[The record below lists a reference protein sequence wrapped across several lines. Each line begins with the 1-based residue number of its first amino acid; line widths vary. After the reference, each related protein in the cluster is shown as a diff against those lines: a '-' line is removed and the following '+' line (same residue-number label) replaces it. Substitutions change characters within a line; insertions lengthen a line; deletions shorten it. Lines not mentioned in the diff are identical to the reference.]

1 MELKLRLQRMLQILE
16 DVERAGVMSDLEKD
30 MILADLREAYSEVK
44 FGVVLSEN
52 NAPAQTEPEAEE
64 IGEPEM
70 EVEILFAEEDDADAQ
85 EDPTT
90 EAGAEPIAE
99 VEAIAVAETAPEV
112 APEVTPEPETE
123 GEVEADTET
132 ETEESAEEES
142 SVAPMAVP
150 LAAVAA
156 TATVAEAAAETAV
169 GAATSVVEPAAESIA
184 EAVVEPIAESAAEP
198 IAEAV
203 VEAPV
208 VEAAAPILEPV
219 VEQVVEAPAV
229 EPVAE
234 PIVEKPIEAETPA
247 MDDELSIVNSQL
259 SANKPHRNAIL
270 SLYEEAPTVVGEQ
283 FRDNSTSVAD
293 MIASTTMG
301 VASVAPIASLRGAI
315 GVADKFMLVQDLFGG
330 DDAAYDLAI
339 NTLDSLPSFDDCV
352 IFISENYAWSP
363 NSDGAKFMMELLQ
376 RKYNA

>member
-1 MELKLRLQRMLQILE
+1 MLQILE

-70 EVEILFAEEDDADAQ
+70 EVELVFAEEDDA
-85 EDPTT
+85 EVPT
-90 EAGAEPIAE
+90 ESEPEVESEVEPKSE
-99 VEAIAVAETAPEV
+99 VEAETP
-112 APEVTPEPETE
+112 
-123 GEVEADTET
+123 
-132 ETEESAEEES
+132 AEEPAEEP
-142 SVAPMAVP
+142 SVAPVVAP
-150 LAAVAA
+150 IAAAAVA
-156 TATVAEAAAETAV
+156 TATVAEAVATEVAAPIVEAV
-169 GAATSVVEPAAESIA
+169 AESVVE
-184 EAVVEPIAESAAEP
+184 VAAEP
-198 IAEAV
+198 IAEPIVETV
-203 VEAPV
+203 V
-208 VEAAAPILEPV
+208 EPV
-219 VEQVVEAPAV
+219 V
-229 EPVAE
+229 E

-270 SLYEEAPTVVGEQ
+270 SLYDDAPAVVGEQ

-293 MIASTTMG
+293 MIASSAKS
-301 VASVAPIASLRGAI
+301 VASVAPIASLHGAI
-315 GVADKFMLVQDLFGG
+315 GVADKFMLVQELFGG
-330 DDAAYDLAI
+330 DDAAYNAAI
-339 NTLDSLPSFDDCV
+339 NALDSLPSFDDCV

-363 NSDGAKFMMELLQ
+363 NSDGTKFMMELLQ

>member
-30 MILADLREAYSEVK
+30 MVLADLREAYSEVK

-52 NAPAQTEPEAEE
+52 SALAQTEAEE
-64 IGEPEM
+64 SSEPEM
-70 EVEILFAEEDDADAQ
+70 EVEILFAEEDEVEAQ
-85 EDPTT
+85 EEPQA
-90 EAGAEPIAE
+90 EAAAEPTVEA
-99 VEAIAVAETAPEV
+99 EAIAVAETAPEV
-112 APEVTPEPETE
+112 APETTPEPETE
-123 GEVEADTET
+123 PELENEV
-132 ETEESAEEES
+132 EESAEEES
-142 SVAPMAVP
+142 SVAPVAVP

-169 GAATSVVEPAAESIA
+169 GVATSVVES
-184 EAVVEPIAESAAEP
+184 VAESAAEP
-198 IAEAV
+198 IAETV

-208 VEAAAPILEPV
+208 VEAAAPI
-219 VEQVVEAPAV
+219 V

-234 PIVEKPIEAETPA
+234 PIVEKPVVAETPA

-270 SLYEEAPTVVGEQ
+270 SLYEEAPTIVGEQ

-352 IFISENYAWSP
+352 IFISENYAWSS

>member
-1 MELKLRLQRMLQILE
+1 MDLKLRLQRMLQILE

-70 EVEILFAEEDDADAQ
+70 EVELVFAEEDDA
-85 EDPTT
+85 EVPT
-90 EAGAEPIAE
+90 ESEPEVESEVEPKSE
-99 VEAIAVAETAPEV
+99 VEAETP
-112 APEVTPEPETE
+112 
-123 GEVEADTET
+123 
-132 ETEESAEEES
+132 AEEPAEEP
-142 SVAPMAVP
+142 SVAPVVAP
-150 LAAVAA
+150 IAAAAVA
-156 TATVAEAAAETAV
+156 TATVAEAVATEVAAPIVEAV
-169 GAATSVVEPAAESIA
+169 AESVVE
-184 EAVVEPIAESAAEP
+184 VAAEP
-198 IAEAV
+198 IAEPIVETV
-203 VEAPV
+203 V
-208 VEAAAPILEPV
+208 EPV
-219 VEQVVEAPAV
+219 V
-229 EPVAE
+229 E

-270 SLYEEAPTVVGEQ
+270 SLYDDAPAVVGEQ

-293 MIASTTMG
+293 MIASSAKS
-301 VASVAPIASLRGAI
+301 VASVAPIASLHGAI
-315 GVADKFMLVQDLFGG
+315 GVADKFMLVQELFGG
-330 DDAAYDLAI
+330 DDAAYNAAI
-339 NTLDSLPSFDDCV
+339 NALDSLPSFDDCV

-363 NSDGAKFMMELLQ
+363 NSDGTKFMMELLQ

>member
-1 MELKLRLQRMLQILE
+1 MLQILE

-70 EVEILFAEEDDADAQ
+70 EVELVFAEEDDA
-85 EDPTT
+85 EVPT
-90 EAGAEPIAE
+90 ESEPEVESEVEPKSE
-99 VEAIAVAETAPEV
+99 VEAETPAEEPAEEPSVAPVVAPIAAAAVATAIVAEAVATEVAAPIVEAVAE
-112 APEVTPEPETE
+112 
-123 GEVEADTET
+123 
-132 ETEESAEEES
+132 
-142 SVAPMAVP
+142 
-150 LAAVAA
+150 
-156 TATVAEAAAETAV
+156 
-169 GAATSVVEPAAESIA
+169 SVVE
-184 EAVVEPIAESAAEP
+184 VAAEP
-198 IAEAV
+198 IAEPIVETV
-203 VEAPV
+203 V
-208 VEAAAPILEPV
+208 EPV
-219 VEQVVEAPAV
+219 V
-229 EPVAE
+229 E

-270 SLYEEAPTVVGEQ
+270 SLYDDAPAVVGEQ

-293 MIASTTMG
+293 MIASSAKS
-301 VASVAPIASLRGAI
+301 VASVAPIASLHGAI
-315 GVADKFMLVQDLFGG
+315 GVADKFMLVQELFGG
-330 DDAAYDLAI
+330 DDAAYNAAI
-339 NTLDSLPSFDDCV
+339 NALDSLPSFDDCV

-363 NSDGAKFMMELLQ
+363 NSDGTKFMMELLQ

>member
-1 MELKLRLQRMLQILE
+1 MNINLLFAMENIYESSKLSYGGIMVFSGMATVFAVLVLIMFSLYGFKFFFHDLPNK
-16 DVERAGVMSDLEKD
+16 RA
-30 MILADLREAYSEVK
+30 AEVK
-44 FGVVLSEN
+44 Q
-52 NAPAQTEPEAEE
+52 APAP
-64 IGEPEM
+64 
-70 EVEILFAEEDDADAQ
+70 
-85 EDPTT
+85 
-90 EAGAEPIAE
+90 
-99 VEAIAVAETAPEV
+99 
-112 APEVTPEPETE
+112 
-123 GEVEADTET
+123 
-132 ETEESAEEES
+132 
-142 SVAPMAVP
+142 
-150 LAAVAA
+150 
-156 TATVAEAAAETAV
+156 
-169 GAATSVVEPAAESIA
+169 
-184 EAVVEPIAESAAEP
+184 
-198 IAEAV
+198 
-203 VEAPV
+203 
-208 VEAAAPILEPV
+208 

-363 NSDGAKFMMELLQ
+363 SSDGAKFMMELLQ

>member
-1 MELKLRLQRMLQILE
+1 MDLKLRLQRMLQILE

-70 EVEILFAEEDDADAQ
+70 EVELVFAEEDDA
-85 EDPTT
+85 EVPT
-90 EAGAEPIAE
+90 ESEPEVESEVEPKSE
-99 VEAIAVAETAPEV
+99 VEAETPAEEPAEEPSVAPVVAPIAAAAVATAIVAEAVATEVAAPIVEAVAE
-112 APEVTPEPETE
+112 
-123 GEVEADTET
+123 
-132 ETEESAEEES
+132 
-142 SVAPMAVP
+142 
-150 LAAVAA
+150 
-156 TATVAEAAAETAV
+156 
-169 GAATSVVEPAAESIA
+169 SVVE
-184 EAVVEPIAESAAEP
+184 VAAEP
-198 IAEAV
+198 IAEPIVETV
-203 VEAPV
+203 V
-208 VEAAAPILEPV
+208 EPV
-219 VEQVVEAPAV
+219 V
-229 EPVAE
+229 E

-270 SLYEEAPTVVGEQ
+270 SLYDDAPAVVGEQ

-293 MIASTTMG
+293 MIASSAKS
-301 VASVAPIASLRGAI
+301 VASVAPIASLHGAI
-315 GVADKFMLVQDLFGG
+315 GVADKFMLVQELFGG
-330 DDAAYDLAI
+330 DDAAYNAAI
-339 NTLDSLPSFDDCV
+339 NALDSLPSFDDCV

-363 NSDGAKFMMELLQ
+363 NSDGTKFMMELLQ

>member
-1 MELKLRLQRMLQILE
+1 MDLKLRLQRMLQILE

-70 EVEILFAEEDDADAQ
+70 EVELVFAEEDDA
-85 EDPTT
+85 EVPT
-90 EAGAEPIAE
+90 ESEPEVESEVEPKSE
-99 VEAIAVAETAPEV
+99 VEAETP
-112 APEVTPEPETE
+112 
-123 GEVEADTET
+123 
-132 ETEESAEEES
+132 AEEPAEEP
-142 SVAPMAVP
+142 SVAPVVAP
-150 LAAVAA
+150 IAAAAVA
-156 TATVAEAAAETAV
+156 TATVAEAVATEVTAPIVESVAE
-169 GAATSVVEPAAESIA
+169 SVVEA
-184 EAVVEPIAESAAEP
+184 AAEP
-198 IAEAV
+198 IAEPI
-203 VEAPV
+203 VETVA
-208 VEAAAPILEPV
+208 EPV
-219 VEQVVEAPAV
+219 I

-234 PIVEKPIEAETPA
+234 PIVEEPIEAETPA

-270 SLYEEAPTVVGEQ
+270 SLYEDAPAVVGEQ

-293 MIASTTMG
+293 MIASSAKS
-301 VASVAPIASLRGAI
+301 VASVAPIASLHGAI
-315 GVADKFMLVQDLFGG
+315 GVADKFMLVQELFGG
-330 DDAAYDLAI
+330 DDAAYNAAI
-339 NTLDSLPSFDDCV
+339 NALDSLPSFDDCV

-363 NSDGAKFMMELLQ
+363 NSDGTKFMMELLQ

>member
-1 MELKLRLQRMLQILE
+1 MDLKLRLQRMLQILE

-52 NAPAQTEPEAEE
+52 STPAQAESE
-64 IGEPEM
+64 ECNEPEM
-70 EVEILFAEEDDADAQ
+70 EVEILFAEEDEAEA
-85 EDPTT
+85 EPTT
-90 EAGAEPIAE
+90 EVEADVEPKVEAGAAIIAD
-99 VEAIAVAETAPEV
+99 V
-112 APEVTPEPETE
+112 APATEPTIEPAPETE

-132 ETEESAEEES
+132 ETEEPAEES
-142 SVAPMAVP
+142 SISPVVAP

-156 TATVAEAAAETAV
+156 TATVAEAAAETTV
-169 GAATSVVEPAAESIA
+169 GVATSI
-184 EAVVEPIAESAAEP
+184 VEPIAESAAEP

-283 FRDNSTSVAD
+283 FRNNSTSVAD
-293 MIASTTMG
+293 MIASSAAG

-363 NSDGAKFMMELLQ
+363 SSDGAKFMMELLQ

>member
-1 MELKLRLQRMLQILE
+1 MLQILE

-70 EVEILFAEEDDADAQ
+70 EVELVFAEEDDA
-85 EDPTT
+85 EVPT
-90 EAGAEPIAE
+90 ESEPEVESEVEPKSE
-99 VEAIAVAETAPEV
+99 VEAEKP
-112 APEVTPEPETE
+112 
-123 GEVEADTET
+123 
-132 ETEESAEEES
+132 AEEPAEEP
-142 SVAPMAVP
+142 SVAPVVAP
-150 LAAVAA
+150 IAAAAVA
-156 TATVAEAAAETAV
+156 TATVAEAVATEVAAPIVESVAE
-169 GAATSVVEPAAESIA
+169 SVVE
-184 EAVVEPIAESAAEP
+184 VAAEP
-198 IAEAV
+198 IAE
-203 VEAPV
+203 PI
-208 VEAAAPILEPV
+208 AAPIAEPIVETVAEPV
-219 VEQVVEAPAV
+219 V

-234 PIVEKPIEAETPA
+234 PIVEEPIEAETPA

-270 SLYEEAPTVVGEQ
+270 SLYEDAPAVVGEQ

-293 MIASTTMG
+293 MIASSAKS
-301 VASVAPIASLRGAI
+301 VASVAPIASLHGAI
-315 GVADKFMLVQDLFGG
+315 GVADKFMLVQELFGG
-330 DDAAYDLAI
+330 DDAAYNAAI
-339 NTLDSLPSFDDCV
+339 NALDSLPSFDDCV

-363 NSDGAKFMMELLQ
+363 NSDGTKFMMELLQ

>member
-1 MELKLRLQRMLQILE
+1 MLQILE

-112 APEVTPEPETE
+112 APEVTPEPAPETE

-156 TATVAEAAAETAV
+156 TATVAEAAAETTV
-169 GAATSVVEPAAESIA
+169 GVATSI
-184 EAVVEPIAESAAEP
+184 VEPIAESAAEP

-234 PIVEKPIEAETPA
+234 PIVEKPIEAEAPIV
-247 MDDELSIVNSQL
+247 DDELSIVNSQL

-363 NSDGAKFMMELLQ
+363 SSDGAKFMMELLQ

>member
-1 MELKLRLQRMLQILE
+1 MLQILE

-112 APEVTPEPETE
+112 APEVTPEPATE
-123 GEVEADTET
+123 PENVAEP
-132 ETEESAEEES
+132 EESAEEES

-156 TATVAEAAAETAV
+156 TATVAETAAETTV
-169 GAATSVVEPAAESIA
+169 GVATSI
-184 EAVVEPIAESAAEP
+184 VEPIAESAAEP

-363 NSDGAKFMMELLQ
+363 SSDGAKFMMELLQ

>member
-64 IGEPEM
+64 SGEPEM
-70 EVEILFAEEDDADAQ
+70 EVEIVFAEEDDADAQ

-90 EAGAEPIAE
+90 EAGAEPTAE
-99 VEAIAVAETAPEV
+99 VEAIAVAETAPETAPEV
-112 APEVTPEPETE
+112 APEVTPKPATEPENVAE
-123 GEVEADTET
+123 P
-132 ETEESAEEES
+132 EESAEEES

-169 GAATSVVEPAAESIA
+169 GVATSIVEP
-184 EAVVEPIAESAAEP
+184 VAESAAEP

-234 PIVEKPIEAETPA
+234 PIVEKPIEAEIPA

-270 SLYEEAPTVVGEQ
+270 SLYEDAPTVVGEQ

-330 DDAAYDLAI
+330 DDAAYDCAI

-363 NSDGAKFMMELLQ
+363 NSDGTKFMMELLQ